1 MSVLPVS
8 VIAVPLADD
17 EAAAAG
23 DDDDDDELPELLQAA
38 ASTVSG
44 IRAAAVQSVRIGLAT
59 GKYSFVFSHARAR
72 IIQVAR
78 GCVR

>member
-8 VIAVPLADD
+8 VMAVPLAGD

-23 DDDDDDELPELLQAA
+23 DDDDDDELPELQAA

-44 IRAAAVQSVRIGLAT
+44 IRAAAVQSVRIGVAT
-59 GKYSFVFSHARAR
+59 GRYSFVFSHAGAR